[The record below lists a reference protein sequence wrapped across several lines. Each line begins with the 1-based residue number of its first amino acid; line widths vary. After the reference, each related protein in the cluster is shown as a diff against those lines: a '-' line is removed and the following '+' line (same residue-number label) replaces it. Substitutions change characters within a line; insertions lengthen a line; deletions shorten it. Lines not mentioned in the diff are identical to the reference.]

1 MIWTLF
7 YKACRIFTIIIIT
20 FLVIL
25 ILSNFLPFIGSIF
38 TKISNTISSIF
49 NGIERFATSLV
60 K

>member
-7 YKACRIFTIIIIT
+7 YKACRILTFIIIA

-25 ILSNFLPFIGSIF
+25 ALTKFLPFIGSIF
-38 TKISNTISSIF
+38 TKISNALSSFI
-49 NGIERFATSLV
+49 NGIEGFLTSLD